1 MSSCATQV
9 LSSVQIAR
17 YLVAAYPMGPDMLSL
32 MTYLTHQVDAQQANE
47 PSTGDALNMARPET
61 AAATG
66 AAPGAPICAA
76 GDWRP
81 ALVQPLRVLHGRP

>member
-47 PSTGDALNMARPET
+47 PSTGDALNMARP
-61 AAATG
+61 
-66 AAPGAPICAA
+66 
-76 GDWRP
+76 
-81 ALVQPLRVLHGRP
+81 